1 MLAAIHN
8 PSPYHQRIRHG
19 IRVWRRGGGTPSES
33 DHGYSTMTPH
43 EDSEYHYVE
52 PEPLLVEPERRHME
66 QRQPLPRDA
75 RSPRHTGSA
84 ACRSDSSSPERCHRS
99 PAHPGPSSPD
109 RRTMLVDTD
118 ASFTDFDDDAS
129 IIQSKPTASQDTV
142 VPKIDPPP
150 QTVLPR
156 RTHVKAQVH
165 MVDTFC

>member
-1 MLAAIHN
+1 MLLFVAIMPGCGVTCYSLFICHSLISDGQANIMLAAIHN

-19 IRVWRRGGGTPSES
+19 IRVWRRGGGTPSEI

-43 EDSEYHYVE
+43 EDSEYQYVE
-52 PEPLLVEPERRHME
+52 PEPIVIEPERRDIE
-66 QRQPLPRDA
+66 RQRSE
-75 RSPRHTGSA
+75 SPIPQTATLLDPASFDELA
-84 ACRSDSSSPERCHRS
+84 FDSDSPT
-99 PAHPGPSSPD
+99 G
-109 RRTMLVDTD
+109 LK
-118 ASFTDFDDDAS
+118 
-129 IIQSKPTASQDTV
+129 QSTSQTV